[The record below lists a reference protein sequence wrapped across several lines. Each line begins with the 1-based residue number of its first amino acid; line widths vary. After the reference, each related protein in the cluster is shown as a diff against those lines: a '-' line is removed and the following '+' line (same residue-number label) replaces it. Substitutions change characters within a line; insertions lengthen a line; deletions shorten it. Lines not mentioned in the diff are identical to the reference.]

1 MCGIAGFLYFSGHSP
16 DNAVGLLHGMSDLM
30 KHRGPDGQGIFQQ
43 NGVGL
48 AHRRLAIIDLQS
60 GNQPMASPDG
70 RLQVIYNGEIYNH
83 RELRDQLTSYPFR
96 TRSDT
101 EVLLAAYERWGV
113 DFPKVLN
120 GIFAF
125 ALWDSACR
133 RLLLV
138 RDPFGVK
145 PLHIHINKGRIAF
158 ASEVKSLLSLPDVQ
172 AEVDYQALHDF
183 MNVRY
188 VPGTSTLFAGISRLE
203 PGHSL
208 VADENGTKDRKY
220 FGFEPQVETGVNEGE
235 WCERIVSAVRCAV
248 NRQLMSD
255 VPLGVYLSGGMDS
268 STLVA
273 MMHAL
278 GVPEILTFSLGFN
291 EPTDELGDAA
301 IIAERFGTKHFPL
314 VIDPKPLQLMD
325 KVLWHVEEPQVNML
339 QGYSIAEHAAKQ
351 VKVVLGGLGG
361 DELFAGYGTNVYL
374 MRSLWGQRVT
384 PKWFQNSVL
393 SPLSRSAY
401 RLGSRFDLRWEE
413 YRRGIQLLC
422 AAGAPERFYAILRNV
437 WDHDPEVSR
446 LLYGERMISRE
457 HLPAVRHFDPYFRH
471 GPHSDILTDSLWLE
485 FNTKMIDDFLLS
497 EDRVSMA
504 HGLESRVPFLDLDL
518 VKLAFSIPVML
529 KMRGSETK
537 SLFRKAVSAY
547 LPEPILKK
555 KKWGFSFNP
564 YYQFQK
570 DLKTA
575 VQDRLS
581 RQTVKELGFFNYEF
595 IEKILKHP
603 PHPRLRWHYFM
614 LWVMLGFH
622 QWHDIFIKKN
632 GFLDS
637 TLEFAGQQSMDEDA
651 RRFNPEIVKE
661 GGICSLEAS

>member
-1 MCGIAGFLYFSGHSP
+1 
-16 DNAVGLLHGMSDLM
+16 
-30 KHRGPDGQGIFQQ
+30 
-43 NGVGL
+43 
-48 AHRRLAIIDLQS
+48 
-60 GNQPMASPDG
+60 MASPDG

-83 RELRDQLTSYPFR
+83 LELRDQLKSYPFR

-101 EVLLAAYERWGV
+101 EVLLAAYDRWGV

-125 ALWDSACR
+125 ALWDSVSR

-145 PLHIHINKGRIAF
+145 PLHIHVNSERIAF
-158 ASEVKSLLSLPDVQ
+158 ASEIKSLLSLPDVQ
-172 AEVDYQALHDF
+172 AEVDCQALHDF

-188 VPGTSTLFAGISRLE
+188 VPGTGTLFAGISRLE
-203 PGHSL
+203 PGHAL
-208 VADENGTKDRKY
+208 AAGENEMKDRKY
-220 FGFEPQVETGVNEGE
+220 FDFEPRVETGVSEGE
-235 WCERIVSAVRCAV
+235 WCERIVSAVRSAV

-278 GVPEILTFSLGFN
+278 GIPEILTFSLGFN
-291 EPTDELGDAA
+291 EPTDELADAA
-301 IIAERFGTKHFPL
+301 IIAEHFATKHFPL
-314 VIDPKPLQLMD
+314 LVDPEPLQHME

-339 QGYSIAEHAAKQ
+339 QGYTMAQHAAKQ

-361 DELFAGYGTNVYL
+361 DELFTGYVTNIYL
-374 MRSLWGQRVT
+374 KNSLWGHRVT

-393 SPLSRSAY
+393 SRLSRSAY
-401 RLGSRFDLRWEE
+401 RVGSLFDSRWEE

-446 LLYGERMISRE
+446 SLYGERMISQE
-457 HLPAVRHFDPYFRH
+457 HLPVVRHFEPYFRH
-471 GPHSDILTDSLWLE
+471 GLHSDILTDSQWLE

-518 VKLAFSIPVML
+518 VKLAFSIPAKL
-529 KMRGSETK
+529 KMRGCETK
-537 SLFRKAVSAY
+537 SLFRKALSPY

-555 KKWGFSFNP
+555 RKWGFTFNP
-564 YYQFQK
+564 YHQFGK
-570 DLKTA
+570 DLKNA
-575 VQDRLS
+575 VRERLT
-581 RQTVKELGFFNYEF
+581 RLAVKELGFFNFEF
-595 IEKILKHP
+595 IDKILKHP
-603 PHPRLRWHYFM
+603 PHPRLRWHYFVI
-614 LWVMLGFH
+614 WVMLGFH
-622 QWHDIFIKKN
+622 QWHDIFVKKN
-632 GFLDS
+632 GFRNDIKV
-637 TLEFAGQQSMDEDA
+637 AGQYPMDEDGG
-651 RRFNPEIVKE
+651 RLNPGIIKE
-661 GGICSLEAS
+661 GGTCSLDGS